1 MLRSANV
8 CIEPH
13 RNMPNREG
21 TRMRT
26 MSSLGIFVVAVLL
39 IVGLATGQAKQITR
53 EPIQTSNAAS
63 GAEMYKQYCAACHGK
78 DGKGDGPAAS
88 ELKTA
93 PADLTTLARRN
104 GGTFP
109 AEHVME
115 VLRNGVKAPAHGTSD
130 MPTWGPLFQA
140 VSSHD
145 QAIVSM
151 RISNLTKYVKSLQEK

>member
-1 MLRSANV
+1 MS
-8 CIEPH
+8 
-13 RNMPNREG
+13 
-21 TRMRT
+21 RT
-26 MSSLGIFVVAVLL
+26 ICSLAISFVTVLL
-39 IVGLATGQAKQITR
+39 IVGLTTAQEKQIKR
-53 EPIQTSNAAS
+53 APIQSSNASS

-93 PADLTTLARRN
+93 PADLATLAKRN

-109 AEHVME
+109 TAHVMD

-130 MPTWGPLFQA
+130 MPTWGPLFQT

-145 QAIVSM
+145 QAIVNM
-151 RISNLTKYVKSLQEK
+151 RISNLTNYLKSLQDK